1 MKRKFIESYVY
12 VDTKN
17 LEKEEWLRYRK
28 EGIGG
33 SDASAVAGINPWKSQ
48 AGVYVDKTGDSVE
61 NTSNFRMDLGN
72 KLEGIVAD
80 LFSEQS
86 GKKVRNVNAI
96 LKNDKYPFAFANID
110 RAIVGEKAILEC
122 KTTNSYALRDW
133 EDGVPAYYEIQCMHY
148 LAVTGAERCYIA
160 VLIGNTE
167 FKYFIIE
174 RDEETIE
181 YLMKIE
187 EDFWRDYIEGGKIP
201 DPDGSKHYSDILKRR
216 YEKSSED
223 DIDISYMKDAA
234 DMMNR
239 YAALI
244 AESKAIDVEIEK
256 IKQTIMSEMGDAEKA
271 RLGDYTVTWKSYDKN
286 SFDTKRFKADHPDLY
301 LNYVNKSS
309 YRRFSIK

>member
-1 MKRKFIESYVY
+1 MKRKFIDSYVY

-17 LEKEEWLRYRK
+17 LEKKEWLRYRK

-33 SDASAVAGINPWKSQ
+33 SDASAVAGINPWRSQ
-48 AGVYVDKTGDSVE
+48 VSVYVDKTGDNVE
-61 NTSNFRMDLGN
+61 DISNFRMVLGN
-72 KLEGIVAD
+72 RLEGIVAE

-122 KTTNSYALRDW
+122 KTTNSYALKDW
-133 EDGVPAYYEIQCMHY
+133 EEGVPPHYELQCMHY

-167 FKYFIIE
+167 FKYFVIE

-187 EDFWRDYIEGGKIP
+187 DDFWKEYIIGGKIP
-201 DPDGSKHYSDILKRR
+201 EPDGSRSYTDILKKK
-216 YEKSSED
+216 YEKSNGNM
-223 DIDISYMKDAA
+223 IDISYINGAKE
-234 DMMNR
+234 MMER
-239 YAALI
+239 YTILTAK
-244 AESKAIDVEIEK
+244 SKEIDKELEI
-256 IKQTIMSEMGDAEKA
+256 IKQNIMGELGNAEKA
-271 RLGDYTVTWKSYDKN
+271 KLGDYTVTWKSYDKS
-286 SFDTKRFKADHPDLY
+286 SFDSKRFKADHPELY
-301 LNYVNKSS
+301 LDYVNKSS